1 MNQPAKI
8 VLGVIGGSGLYEMD
22 GIENIRLI
30 EVDTPFG
37 KPSTPVTT
45 GTLEGLP
52 VGFIARHG
60 EGHTLTPTEV
70 NYRANIYALKYLGA
84 GKLLS
89 ISACGS
95 LREDYA
101 PGDLVV
107 PDQLV
112 DFTKKRPNSFF
123 NDGLVAHVG
132 VENPFCPDFS
142 AQLYE
147 AAAKTDAPVRMGGS
161 AITIEGPR
169 FSTKAE
175 SQLYRSWGIDLIGM
189 TTAPE
194 AFLAKEAELCYSVLF
209 HVTDYDVWHQT
220 EAPVSVDQVFEI
232 IQQNTGHA
240 KDIIR
245 SLAQNFTPERSCNC
259 GQALEHAFATSL
271 SSAPEETKQR
281 LSLLIDKYLKRQ

>member
-1 MNQPAKI
+1 MNQSAKI
-8 VLGVIGGSGLYEMD
+8 ELGVIGGSGLYEMD

-37 KPSTPVTT
+37 KPSTAVTT
-45 GTLEGLP
+45 GILEGLP

-60 EGHTLTPTEV
+60 EGHTLSPTEV
-70 NYRANIYALKYLGA
+70 NYRANLYALKSLGA
-84 GKLLS
+84 EKVLS

-107 PDQLV
+107 PDQLI
-112 DFTKKRPNSFF
+112 DFTKKRQNSFF
-123 NDGLVAHVG
+123 DDGLVAHVG

-142 AQLYE
+142 MQVY
-147 AAAKTDAPVRMGGS
+147 AAAQQTDAPVRHGGS

-189 TTAPE
+189 TTSPE

-220 EAPVSVDQVFEI
+220 EAPVSVDQVFAVI
-232 IQQNTGHA
+232 KQNTDHA
-240 KDIIR
+240 KNIVR
-245 SLAQNFTPERSCNC
+245 SLAWDFTHARNC
-259 GQALEHAFATSL
+259 DCAQALDHAFATSF
-271 SSAPEETKQR
+271 SSASKETKQR
-281 LSLLIDKYLKRQ
+281 LSLLIDKYLNRQ

>member
-101 PGDLVV
+101 PGDLIV

-189 TTAPE
+189 TTC
-194 AFLAKEAELCYSVLF
+194 LLY
-209 HVTDYDVWHQT
+209 
-220 EAPVSVDQVFEI
+220 
-232 IQQNTGHA
+232 
-240 KDIIR
+240 
-245 SLAQNFTPERSCNC
+245 
-259 GQALEHAFATSL
+259 TSP
-271 SSAPEETKQR
+271 SPR
-281 LSLLIDKYLKRQ
+281 D